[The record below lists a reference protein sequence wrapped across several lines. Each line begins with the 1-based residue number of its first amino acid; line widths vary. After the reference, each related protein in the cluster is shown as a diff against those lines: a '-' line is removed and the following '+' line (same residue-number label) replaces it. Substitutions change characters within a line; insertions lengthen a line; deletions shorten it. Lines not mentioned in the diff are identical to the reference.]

1 MRNPQALYRRALCL
15 CTITAL
21 TACDTSHL
29 SPTAVEPRTR
39 RANSPIGISLS
50 IADVIPGL
58 TPGTFS
64 TFVANNSGRLTTEFW
79 DNASADDAAT
89 SACNIG
95 FYASGTLATDCQNQA
110 PGSNANQGGFTKYW
124 GDGVGGRD
132 ASGFAF
138 DGARSY
144 AVSLIGSYA
153 GEASIVG
160 WYTKFAGVYDF
171 HPVPA
176 WSGRTI
182 NSNLT
187 IDAALTGGKPWGF
200 FIRNEINPNTGG
212 CGGPNTDCSDAE
224 GGYTIIPFNQ
234 FAMFSNGDQSKFLIG
249 TEDNALELLPNGY
262 FRDSDYNDYI
272 WSVIPA
278 PEALGGQGC
287 SPGYWKT
294 HSVWPAPYTKTT
306 LFLTAFGEDAF
317 PGKTLQAVLATGGG
331 GLTALGR
338 QTVSALL
345 NAQASGV
352 SYEFTAAQVIAQFN
366 AAFPGTDAAYST
378 LKDSFEAL
386 TDVNG
391 RICPLN

>member
-1 MRNPQALYRRALCL
+1 MRNPRALYRRALCL
-15 CTITAL
+15 CTFAAL

-29 SPTAVEPRTR
+29 SPTAVETRTR
-39 RANSPIGISLS
+39 RAGNPTGVSLS
-50 IADVIPGL
+50 ITDVLPGI

-64 TFVANNSGRLTTEFW
+64 TFTANNSGRATTEFW
-79 DNASADDAAT
+79 DNRSADDAAT

-110 PGSNANQGGFTKYW
+110 LGSNANQGGYTRFF
-124 GDGVGGRD
+124 GDGVGGFD

-138 DGARSY
+138 DGARSF

-153 GEASIVG
+153 GEASVVG
-160 WYTKFAGVYDF
+160 WYTKFGGVYDF
-171 HPVPA
+171 HPVTA
-176 WSGRTI
+176 WSDRMI

-200 FIRNEINPNTGG
+200 FVRNLINPNTGG
-212 CGGPNTDCSDAE
+212 CGGPDTDCSDAE

-234 FAMFSNGDQSKFLIG
+234 FAMFSNGDQSKFLVG
-249 TEDNALELLPNGY
+249 SEDNALELLPNGY
-262 FRDSDYNDYI
+262 YRDSDYNDYI
-272 WSVIPA
+272 FSVVPA
-278 PEALGGQGC
+278 PEVFGGQGC
-287 SPGYWKT
+287 SPGYWKM
-294 HSVWPAPYTKTT
+294 HAVWPAPYTKTT

-317 PGKTLQAVLATGGG
+317 PGKTLQDVLSTGGG

-338 QTVSALL
+338 QTVGALL

-352 SYEFTAAQVIAQFN
+352 SYEYTAAQVIAKFN
-366 AAFPGTDAAYST
+366 AAYPGTSAAYTT

-391 RICPLN
+391 RVCPLN